1 MKTPKLIAV
10 ALTSFILFSGCAPTQ
25 QELINA
31 DYSSAPQNYEKT
43 IKDLMSVQLKDP
55 YSAQYKFEAPYK
67 GYANKGLIYGGG
79 RDYGWVV
86 RVWVNAKNSFGGY
99 TGYQPHI
106 YLFRGE
112 RIVREL
118 WGFE

>member
-1 MKTPKLIAV
+1 MKTS
-10 ALTSFILFSGCAPTQ
+10 SFIMIVLSGLTIFSGCAPSQ

-31 DYSSAPQNYEKT
+31 DYGSPPQNYEKT
-43 IKDLMSVQLKDP
+43 IKDLMSMQLKDP
-55 YSAQYKFEAPYK
+55 YSAQYKFQAPFK
-67 GYANKGLIYGGG
+67 GYANRGLIYGGG

-86 RVWVNAKNSFGGY
+86 KVWINAKNSFGGY
-99 TGYQPHI
+99 TGYEPHV

-112 RIVREL
+112 RIVREI